1 MSQEIKT
8 AVDISAATTGGLVW
22 FEWIHPVAGLFT
34 IVWLGI
40 SIWQSPTVQKL
51 LKKKDAG

>member
-22 FEWIHPVAGLFT
+22 FEWIHPIAGLFT

-51 LKKKDAG
+51 LKKDDAG